1 MGWSYVPGLA
11 PWDSEPVE
19 PYQGTG
25 PSLQRRSKPLPWPFS
40 PRVNKTAPYL
50 SFLSGTISRPSTAT
64 RGVESWIS
72 SLRASR
78 VRTSV
83 WPGRALASRANDPD
97 SGLTSSESF
106 ARYDPDSCFWRTC
119 QPSLFA
125 DWTPS
130 SPAWPNAGCLRSG
143 AVYER
148 PTLAHHM
155 AAIGGGASRGTRDYW
170 VTPDSAMS
178 LGGHLSRGGSRSTEP
193 LLRGQINEWGRNWP
207 TPQTADG
214 ERGSKTL
221 MRGEGNPTMRGAV
234 LNWPTPYGFNGQDKD
249 GGYGTGGEFEK
260 YVKNWPTPATRD
272 YRSPN
277 SAESQMRRGRTDET
291 GQQLSNFVAHHWQA
305 TRAPWEP
312 CPCCE
317 NFLCTIHEMHAH
329 DCDCPSIE
337 EWETDPYF
345 RPDPLTATAGAP
357 TSNATPTSRL
367 QLNPRFVEALMG
379 LAPGWTGFEDWAT
392 PWCPSRPKRLS
403 GCSGIA
409 HLDNGRE

>member
-1 MGWSYVPGLA
+1 MWLYTPEQLSVSSQASA
-11 PWDSEPVE
+11 PSTSLSDACFQTLSACCSWRGKRTPVA
-19 PYQGTG
+19 
-25 PSLQRRSKPLPWPFS
+25 SWRRAW
-40 PRVNKTAPYL
+40 KTAPWL
-50 SFLSGTISRPSTAT
+50 QRLSGAMSRHSQQSISEAVSIWWREAFPA
-64 RGVESWIS
+64 
-72 SLRASR
+72 
-78 VRTSV
+78 RTSAL
-83 WPGRALASRANDPD
+83 PETALASRENGPA
-97 SGLTSSESF
+97 SSSPSRASF
-106 ARYDPDSCFWRTC
+106 ATYDPATCSWRTS
-119 QPSLFA
+119 QHSLFE
-125 DWTPS
+125 DSTPFS
-130 SPAWPNAGCLRSG
+130 GRWPTSGSMRSG

-148 PTLAHHM
+148 PTLARHM
-155 AAIGGGASRGTRDYW
+155 AAIGGGASPGTA
-170 VTPDSAMS
+170 SC
-178 LGGHLSRGGSRSTEP
+178 
-193 LLRGQINEWGRNWP
+193 WP
-207 TPQTADG
+207 TPVANDDNKSLEAHLAMKQRMPGGPRSTVTSLQVFA
-214 ERGSKTL
+214 K
-221 MRGEGNPTMRGAV
+221 A
-234 LNWPTPYGFNGQDKD
+234 WPTPYGFNGQDKD